1 MNDEVSK
8 FLQGYNGEV
17 RDLALRVRE
26 LVLKTMP
33 SAQEKVYTGWQTIG
47 YSHSGGMKS
56 QFCAISPQRDRV
68 NVYFNRGTDL
78 SDPEHLLE
86 GTGKQMRHV
95 KVRTLADAQSKGLRA
110 LIKHAATLTPSEPQS
125 AAP

>member
-1 MNDEVSK
+1 MNDEVNK

-26 LVLKTMP
+26 LVLKTVP

-86 GTGKQMRHV
+86 GAGKQMRHV

-110 LIKHAATLTPSEPQS
+110 LIKEAATSTPSASQS
-125 AAP
+125 AAS